1 MTIFGMFSWWQPR
14 HNILMTA
21 TQDSKQ
27 YIRLIAF
34 WIFKINKT
42 KQYNTKWKK
51 KANHKTKRLW
61 NFDVTTINFGAE
73 KYEYKIHRINAITIV
88 QIKLHSFVNPALIKG
103 IFNMFVTRAKESCSE
118 KYLDEELNVVI
129 DTFVENGHDR
139 YCFNSIIRKNKH
151 QVPKTENTGSIIVKL
166 PWIPTI
172 GPKIRK

>member
-103 IFNMFVTRAKESCSE
+103 IFNMFVTRAKESCS
-118 KYLDEELNVVI
+118 VHVI

-151 QVPKTENTGSIIVKL
+151 QVPKTENTSSIIVKL